1 MPGQRPCHGG
11 ITSGIGVGGRDRG
24 GVNVDGGNQGAM
36 HLIDTGTAVTTPEVL
51 TTVAD
56 ARRTHR
62 GLI

>member
-1 MPGQRPCHGG
+1 MPGQRPCQGG
-11 ITSGIGVGGRDRG
+11 ITGGIGVGGRG
-24 GVNVDGGNQGAM
+24 GVNVDGGIQGAV

-51 TTVAD
+51 TTVVD